1 MPSIIK
7 FFDYIKNKVKL
18 PDFIEQCL
26 EDKLDDSFKYDYF
39 KENPDEVICHRS
51 IVRIAYSLTL

>member
-1 MPSIIK
+1 MPSVIK

-18 PDFIEQCL
+18 PDFIEHSL

-51 IVRIAYSLTL
+51 IKEN